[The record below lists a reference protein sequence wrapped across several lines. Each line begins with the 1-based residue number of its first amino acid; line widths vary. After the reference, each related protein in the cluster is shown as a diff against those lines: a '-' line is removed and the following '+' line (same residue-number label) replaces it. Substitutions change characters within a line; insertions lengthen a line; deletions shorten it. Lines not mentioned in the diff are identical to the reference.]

1 MGGFIA
7 TPWLPTGQFTVYSN
21 DVDDVIGYSRVIPM
35 FAPQPAKMQA
45 CKLLRNR
52 QLLMRCARAPTV
64 SSSIQNS

>member
-21 DVDDVIGYSRVIPM
+21 DVDDVIGYIPM
-35 FAPQPAKMQA
+35 FAPQPAKMQS

>member
-7 TPWLPTGQFTVYSN
+7 TLWIPTGHFTVYSS
-21 DVDDVIGYSRVIPM
+21 DVEDVIGYARVIPM